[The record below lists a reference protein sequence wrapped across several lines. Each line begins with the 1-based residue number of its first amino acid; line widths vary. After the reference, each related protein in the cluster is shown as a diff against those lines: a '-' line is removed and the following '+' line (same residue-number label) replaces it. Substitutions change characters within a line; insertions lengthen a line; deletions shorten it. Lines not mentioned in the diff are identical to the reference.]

1 MRCGEEIGEAIA
13 PRREKTGNR
22 QLNAPNTQDEESS
35 LTQVSVARRV
45 FSIPTLL
52 SFGVA
57 AGVILFLATR
67 FDLDWGETWRGIRDI
82 NPWLYLL
89 ALAFYYVSFIFRG
102 MRWKILASN
111 AAESSS
117 EAPRVPSTLHT
128 SQLIVIGWFVNSVTW
143 LRMGDAYRAY
153 AFAEDSKSSFSWSLG
168 TLLAER
174 VMDMVIVAAIIL
186 TAAGILAITQGQA
199 VSGYIIVMA
208 FVMTVGIVT
217 VALFMKAYGERA
229 ANFLPYRIK
238 AAYRRFSQGTLDS
251 FQRMPL
257 AMLLGLLGW
266 IMEMGRLYLVLTAL
280 GIEAS
285 LALIPIVAVGH
296 AILSTVPTPGGIG
309 AVEPGVTGLL
319 LIELA
324 APDAAAT
331 TIVDRSITYLS
342 IVLIGA
348 ILFLLRQTLNIR
360 RSRKTGTQAG
370 GHATSD

>member
-1 MRCGEEIGEAIA
+1 MIRDKE
-13 PRREKTGNR
+13 N
-22 QLNAPNTQDEESS
+22 S
-35 LTQVSVARRV
+35 LAQVPIWKRI
-45 FSIPTLL
+45 FSLPTLL
-52 SFGVA
+52 SFGLA

-89 ALAFYYVSFIFRG
+89 ALALYYVSFIFRG
-102 MRWKILASN
+102 MRWNILASN
-111 AAESSS
+111 AAKSSS
-117 EAPRVPSTLHT
+117 EDHQVPSTLHT

-186 TAAGILAITQGQA
+186 TAAVVLAVTQGQA
-199 VSGYIIVMA
+199 VSVYIIVMA
-208 FVMTVGIVT
+208 SAMTVGIVAF
-217 VALFMKAYGERA
+217 ALFMKAYGERA
-229 ANFLPYRIK
+229 ANFLPNRIK
-238 AAYRRFSQGTLDS
+238 AAYHRFSQGTLGS
-251 FQRMPL
+251 FRRMPL

-266 IMEMGRLYLVLTAL
+266 TMEMGRLYFVLTAL
-280 GIEAS
+280 GMEFS
-285 LALIPIVAVGH
+285 LVLIPIVAVGH
-296 AILSTVPTPGGIG
+296 AILSTVPTPGGVG

-319 LIELA
+319 LLELT

-342 IVLIGA
+342 IILIGA
-348 ILFLLRQTLNIR
+348 VLFLLRQALNIR
-360 RSRKTGTQAG
+360 RTRKRASETL
-370 GHATSD
+370 SPSP

>member
-1 MRCGEEIGEAIA
+1 M
-13 PRREKTGNR
+13 
-22 QLNAPNTQDEESS
+22 TQDKENS
-35 LTQVSVARRV
+35 LTQAPITRRI

-57 AGVILFLATR
+57 AGVIFFLAAR

-111 AAESSS
+111 AAESSP
-117 EAPRVPSTLHT
+117 EEPQVPSTLHT

-186 TAAGILAITQGQA
+186 TAAAVLAVTQGQA
-199 VSGYIIVMA
+199 ISVYIIVMA
-208 FVMTVGIVT
+208 FLMTVGIVA
-217 VALFMKAYGERA
+217 VALFMKTYGERA
-229 ANFLPYRIK
+229 ANFLPNKIE
-238 AAYRRFSQGTLDS
+238 AAYRRFSQGTLGS

-266 IMEMGRLYLVLTAL
+266 IMEMGRLYFVLAAL
-280 GIEAS
+280 GIETS
-285 LALIPIVAVGH
+285 LVLIPIVAVGH
-296 AILSTVPTPGGIG
+296 AILSTVPTPGGVG

-324 APDAAAT
+324 ATDAAAT

-342 IVLIGA
+342 VILIGA
-348 ILFLLRQTLNIR
+348 MLFLLRQALNIR
-360 RSRKTGTQAG
+360 RSRKAASQAG
-370 GHATSD
+370 VHSTGD

>member
-1 MRCGEEIGEAIA
+1 MRRDKE
-13 PRREKTGNR
+13 N
-22 QLNAPNTQDEESS
+22 S
-35 LTQVSVARRV
+35 LAQVPIWKRI

-89 ALAFYYVSFIFRG
+89 ALALYYVSFIFRG

-111 AAESSS
+111 AAESSP
-117 EAPRVPSTLHT
+117 EDPQVPSTLHT

-186 TAAGILAITQGQA
+186 TAAVVLALTQGQA
-199 VSGYIIVMA
+199 VSVYIVVMA
-208 FVMTVGIVT
+208 SAMTVGIVA
-217 VALFMKAYGERA
+217 VALFMKTYGERA
-229 ANFLPYRIK
+229 ANLLPNRIE
-238 AAYRRFSQGTLDS
+238 AAYHRFSQGTLGS

-266 IMEMGRLYLVLTAL
+266 IMEMGRLYFVLTAL
-280 GIEAS
+280 GMEFN
-285 LALIPIVAVGH
+285 LIIVPIVAVGH
-296 AILSTVPTPGGIG
+296 AILSTVPTPGGVG
-309 AVEPGVTGLL
+309 AVEPGVAGLL
-319 LIELA
+319 LIELT
-324 APDAAAT
+324 APDAAAA

-342 IVLIGA
+342 IILIGA
-348 ILFLLRQTLNIR
+348 ILFLIRQAMNIR
-360 RSRKTGTQAG
+360 RSRKSASQAG
-370 GHATSD
+370 VRTAGE

>member
-1 MRCGEEIGEAIA
+1 M
-13 PRREKTGNR
+13 
-22 QLNAPNTQDEESS
+22 TQDKENS
-35 LTQVSVARRV
+35 LTQASIRKRI

-111 AAESSS
+111 AAESST
-117 EAPRVPSTLHT
+117 EDPQVPSTLHT

-186 TAAGILAITQGQA
+186 TAAVVLAVTQGQA
-199 VSGYIIVMA
+199 VSVYIIVMA
-208 FVMTVGIVT
+208 FVMTVGIVA

-229 ANFLPYRIK
+229 ASFLPGRVE
-238 AAYRRFSQGTLDS
+238 AAYRRFSQGTLGS

-266 IMEMGRLYLVLTAL
+266 IMEMGRLYFVIAAL
-280 GIEAS
+280 GLETS
-285 LALIPIVAVGH
+285 LLLIPIVAVGH
-296 AILSTVPTPGGIG
+296 AILSTVPTPGGVG

-324 APDAAAT
+324 ATDAAAA

-342 IVLIGA
+342 IILIGA
-348 ILFLLRQTLNIR
+348 ALFLLRQALNIR
-360 RSRKTGTQAG
+360 RSRRAASQAG
-370 GHATSD
+370 VHSTGD